1 MSGEG
6 EKAVAVEGPLVNEV
20 TEVTRK
26 IEKLEKKIEDF
37 ESSKDEF
44 TKRIYL
50 NWQVQLTE
58 LRKKETLLLLAKTLV
73 PREGR

>member
-37 ESSKDEF
+37 ESSKDDF